1 MPTLAD
7 LFNLDP
13 NVERLTLLPRL
24 RGSLPSDPGSEL
36 KGSVM
41 LKGTGM
47 ESRYM
52 PDVIAPKVLY
62 DFIRAV
68 KAPGRAARGEALD
81 EEEALN
87 TALNMFGGGLATSG
101 GTPLGSFGMG
111 ARVGG
116 KTIREL
122 LYGDKPNL
130 TPAEKSA
137 ITRFEKELKVPAVR
151 RREEMRAAGGD
162 IIRPT
167 EGMVFIN
174 EIGLRPEALVDK
186 RLVPVMGDLSA
197 AGGTVSQVAGVPLS
211 KDVFQQGGRRYS
223 LIKPN
228 VEQKVAWASEP
239 SAASSKV
246 ANLNAYPDEDVL
258 GIFVGMGPESINFSH
273 HMTDPLL
280 AQLPAIQPSKDAYK
294 QFNQAVREVWTKDPN
309 TGERRYPFK
318 NFPGIDS
325 PNIEELITKG
335 TDEYAPGALRTAIA
349 DKMSD
354 AKFRNMGFPRW
365 EDTAKAMSEP
375 GLKQGFG
382 GQTIFK
388 AIPGSSIVTPDF
400 THRSYSAGIPGQYV
414 GGLINAKGEVTG
426 VPADLLFSRM
436 FKGMREAGKT
446 EHGIARSMLLSHHGE
461 KFTEQALDPLMR
473 FLGY

>member
-151 RREEMRAAGGD
+151 RREEMRATGGD

-197 AGGTVSQVAGVPLS
+197 AGGTVSQIAGVPLS
-211 KDVFQQGGRRYS
+211 KDAFQQGGRRYS

-258 GIFVGMGPESINFSH
+258 GIFVGMGPESINFPTSGSLFAEIVAICSNCSSEV
-273 HMTDPLL
+273 MSCEISLPLKFGSPPVSLTSISSSVFRCL
-280 AQLPAIQPSKDAYK
+280 AI
-294 QFNQAVREVWTKDPN
+294 
-309 TGERRYPFK
+309 G
-318 NFPGIDS
+318 
-325 PNIEELITKG
+325 
-335 TDEYAPGALRTAIA
+335 
-349 DKMSD
+349 
-354 AKFRNMGFPRW
+354 
-365 EDTAKAMSEP
+365 
-375 GLKQGFG
+375 
-382 GQTIFK
+382 
-388 AIPGSSIVTPDF
+388 
-400 THRSYSAGIPGQYV
+400 
-414 GGLINAKGEVTG
+414 
-426 VPADLLFSRM
+426 
-436 FKGMREAGKT
+436 
-446 EHGIARSMLLSHHGE
+446 
-461 KFTEQALDPLMR
+461 
-473 FLGY
+473 